1 MLDREA
7 LDRAIAEHGRVAR
20 VVILE
25 VRGSVPRG
33 AGTEMLVWNGGQSG
47 TIGGGRLEFD
57 AAEAARQALD
67 GGGDLARVY
76 PLGPA
81 LGQCC
86 GGSVRVLTE
95 VFDAARADALPQTGL
110 WARPLPGVTGGHA
123 PATEGLS
130 QGWFAEYIAPAQR
143 PLWVWGAGHVGRA
156 VVHTMVPLPDFAITW
171 VDTAASRFPDAI
183 PEGVDQLIAA
193 EPERLAPHAPENAM
207 HLILTY
213 SHDLDLALCHGLLTR
228 GFGFCGLIGSGTKWA
243 RFQKR
248 LLTLGHAQDQISR
261 ITCPIGNPALG
272 KHPQA
277 IAVGVAAALLI
288 SPNDQI
294 TIGDGTQ
301 WARHS

>member
-1 MLDREA
+1 MLDRGA
-7 LDRAIAEHGRVAR
+7 LERAVAAHGVVAR

-25 VRGSVPRG
+25 ARGSVPRG
-33 AGTEMLVWNGGQSG
+33 AGTEMLVWADGQSG

-57 AAEAARQALD
+57 AADAAREALRD
-67 GGGDLARVY
+67 RRDMARLY

-95 VFDAARADALPQTGL
+95 VFDAERLRALPDTGL
-110 WARPLPGVTGGHA
+110 WARPLPGVTGGT
-123 PATEGLS
+123 PPMTEGLKA
-130 QGWFAEYIAPAQR
+130 GWFAEMLAPAPT
-143 PLWVWGAGHVGRA
+143 PLWIWGAGHVGRA
-156 VVHTMVPLPDFAITW
+156 VVHTMAPLPDFAITW
-171 VDTAASRFPDAI
+171 VDTAADRFPETVPDGI
-183 PEGVDQLIAA
+183 DTLIAA
-193 EPERLAPHAPENAM
+193 EPERLATHAPTDAM

-213 SHDLDLALCHGLLTR
+213 SHEIDLSLCHALLTR
-228 GFGFCGLIGSGTKWA
+228 GFGFCGLIGSATKWA

-248 LLTLGHAQDQISR
+248 LVTLGHQQDQISR
-261 ITCPIGNPALG
+261 ITCPIGDPALG

-277 IAVGVAAALLI
+277 IAVGVAAALLN

-294 TIGDGTQ
+294 TSGDGTQ

>member
-1 MLDREA
+1 MLDRAALEA
-7 LDRAIAEHGRVAR
+7 AVAAHGTVAR

-25 VRGSVPRG
+25 ARGSVPRG
-33 AGTEMLVWNGGQSG
+33 AGTEMLVWPEGQSG

-57 AAEAARQALD
+57 AAAAARQSLTD
-67 GGGDLARVY
+67 GRDIARLY

-95 VFDAARADALPQTGL
+95 IFDATRLATVPSDGL
-110 WARPLPGVTGGHA
+110 WARPLPGVSDGT
-123 PATEGLS
+123 PPSREGLHS
-130 QGWFAEYIAPAQR
+130 GWFAETLAPAR
-143 PLWVWGAGHVGRA
+143 APLWIWGAGHVGRA
-156 VVHTMVPLPDFAITW
+156 IVHTMSPLPDFAITW
-171 VDTAASRFPDAI
+171 IDTAADRFPETCPAGT
-183 PEGVDQLIAA
+183 ETAIAA
-193 EPERLAPHAPENAM
+193 QPDRLAMHAPTEAM

-213 SHDLDLALCHGLLTR
+213 SHEIDFALCHALLTR
-228 GFGFCGLIGSGTKWA
+228 GFGFCGLIGSDTKWA

-248 LLTLGHAQDQISR
+248 LMTLGHPQDQISR

-277 IAVGVAAALLI
+277 IAVGVAAALLN
-288 SPNDQI
+288 SPNDEI
-294 TIGDGTQ
+294 TSGDGTQ

>member
-1 MLDREA
+1 MLDRGA
-7 LDRAIAEHGRVAR
+7 LERAVVTHGVVAR

-25 VRGSVPRG
+25 ARGSVPRG
-33 AGTEMLVWNGGQSG
+33 AGTEMLVWADGQSG

-57 AAEAARQALD
+57 AADAAREALQD
-67 GGGDLARVY
+67 RRNIARLY

-95 VFDAARADALPQTGL
+95 VFDAERLKTLPDTGL
-110 WARPLPGVTGGHA
+110 WARPLPGMTGGT
-123 PATEGLS
+123 PPTSEGLRA
-130 QGWFAEYIAPAQR
+130 GWFAEMLAPAKT

-156 VVHTMVPLPDFAITW
+156 VVHTMAPLPDFAITW
-171 VDTAASRFPDAI
+171 VDTAADRFPETDPGGI
-183 PEGVDQLIAA
+183 DTLIAA
-193 EPERLAPHAPENAM
+193 EPERLAVHAPTNAM

-213 SHDLDLALCHGLLTR
+213 SHEIDLSLCHALLTR
-228 GFGFCGLIGSGTKWA
+228 GFGFCGLIGSATKWA

-248 LLTLGHAQDQISR
+248 LVTLGHQQDQISR
-261 ITCPIGNPALG
+261 ITCPIGDPALG

-277 IAVGVAAALLI
+277 IAVGVAAALLN

-294 TIGDGTQ
+294 TSGDGTQ